1 MYRKFSSRCQ
11 RALLISYKGI
21 PCSNLVLHCTFL
33 KTLRS
38 LLISENCA
46 IKRKNGTERMLEDPQ
61 PKLRSVCAK
70 FAQKKGKTVFSLLVF
85 TQLFRTRNKER
96 SRSYVLVRT

>member
-1 MYRKFSSRCQ
+1 MVIKCDNDPG
-11 RALLISYKGI
+11 LLKR
-21 PCSNLVLHCTFL
+21 P
-33 KTLRS
+33 RS

-46 IKRKNGTERMLEDPQ
+46 IKRKNATERMLEDPQ

-70 FAQKKGKTVFSLLVF
+70 FAQERGKRFFLCLYSHNYFEQEIKNAVFFAQF
-85 TQLFRTRNKER
+85 TYF